1 MMIELVVTLGIGFA
15 FGLLVGVLAEIEE
28 ETGAEDNNNNNK
40 TE

>member
-15 FGLLVGVLAEIEE
+15 FGLLVGVLAEIDE
-28 ETGAEDNNNNNK
+28 ETGGSEDNK